1 MEKYLKAYK
10 VKDGWFATIT
20 RTEQAHTTS
29 EVLDIIRHEGLKI
42 RTKSEDDEGETII
55 IFAD

>member
-1 MEKYLKAYK
+1 MKYLEANK
-10 VKDGWFATIT
+10 VKDGWVVTIT
-20 RTEQAHTTS
+20 RTERAHSTS

>member
-20 RTEQAHTTS
+20 RTERAHSTS

-42 RTKSEDDEGETII
+42 RTRNKDDKGETITI
-55 IFAD
+55 LAD